1 MSGTAQLSVVS
12 TFEPPSQDDS
22 RTSEEWLAEG
32 IARGICSKWV
42 CAHHETTAQEDM
54 EEFSDLYDL
63 HDGLDFCWPI
73 VHLTEWQPDSL
84 RG

>member
-1 MSGTAQLSVVS
+1 M
-12 TFEPPSQDDS
+12 
-22 RTSEEWLAEG
+22 
-32 IARGICSKWV
+32 